1 MESSEEGQASMS
13 YNQASQQFSS
23 SNQSGQVNLPPI
35 FPSPSALNWGSQERF
50 SAERNSAQTRMQVPV
65 PVILGSQQFYSMV
78 NQSIQIQPSYR
89 NLTPMPTSV
98 GLGQISL
105 SNRQVLGTQSSL
117 NTQPT
122 MSANLAALPSSS
134 IYKRPTLIR
143 APSKVQSVLPMN
155 MGSQLSSTNKRPAQL
170 EPPRKVQSES
180 FESVRSKL
188 RESLAAS
195 LAMESDRQHKQ
206 EIAEKCTSSDASSTI
221 PKVITPMVEL
231 NSEAKSASSDKS
243 ALETVQNQAGDL
255 PSKENASTDILLARS
270 DVDGLQPKDILLQ
283 KEVSNDNSLVKDEL
297 LQGHGLCWVSNHG
310 VGTVDN
316 SANHDHDRKRL
327 KMTNEQETVDKE
339 TTVRNAGQ
347 LAFRIE
353 AELFR
358 LFGGVNKKY
367 KEKGRSLLF
376 NLKDRNNPEL
386 RERVLSGAIAPERL
400 CTMTI
405 EELASE
411 ELSQWR
417 LAKAEELVQ
426 MVVLPDSDVDL
437 RRLVRKTHKGE
448 FQVEVEQAESFPV
461 EVELGTSVLSQVPLK
476 PNKEV
481 KTHSSLVPSKPSKE
495 VKTQSKSNHKS
506 DEPKAFKRRPS
517 ARKIDSADQNL
528 PGDIEILSEKA
539 DLMQELMVDELKDP
553 ELLPPVVSL
562 DEFMQDLDSEPPF
575 GNLSVDSLQE
585 VSLEPEEAS
594 ESDSVEHKQN
604 AASGSLGSKSDS
616 SRGGSPSK
624 QLLSQEGKQL
634 KLDSADATSKDPT
647 TTNPEKVDVECLK
660 IDDNVK
666 SGSVDIQLDTCLPE
680 VASMSDKI
688 WEGSIQ
694 LNVSAFATV
703 IGFFR
708 SGEKT
713 STQEWPSFLE
723 IKGRVR
729 LDAFEK
735 FLKELPLSRSRA
747 IMIAQF
753 RWKEGSPESGRLNLL
768 EIIDSYIADERVG
781 FAEAAP
787 GVELYFCP
795 PHSRTTD
802 MLEKLLPKEH
812 AEALPTIATTDLISV
827 VVWRRP
833 HSTISPRLY
842 SHHKHGSSKKQ
853 HGSRK
858 QQSQPLP
865 PEDYADDDVP
875 PGFGPGEYDD
885 LPEFDFVHGS
895 SQTSKPAA
903 SVTRPHVLAPARP
916 VDQIRELIHKYGHTE
931 SVEKPPFDVRPWND
945 AHEDDDD
952 IPEWKPQYDHR
963 LQPETLTSSQPPP
976 PPTQFHTYQQ
986 PTFQSLHVNHQILP
1000 VSPLPNTHAP
1010 LHQPMGLQPPLP
1022 PQIVVMPT
1030 SLSMPPG
1037 WQQSPLLPLS
1047 GGPADITLPAANAWQ
1062 TSHYNAQVNADGRV
1076 YSLPNVGGAA
1086 QNVMGWR
1093 SDVFGSRGM

>member
-13 YNQASQQFSS
+13 SNQVSQQFSS
-23 SNQSGQVNLPPI
+23 SNQSGQANLRPI
-35 FPSPSALNWGSQERF
+35 FHSPSALNWGSQEWL

-117 NTQPT
+117 STQPT
-122 MSANLAALPSSS
+122 MSANLASQPSSS
-134 IYKRPTLIR
+134 ICKRPTLIR
-143 APSKVQSVLPMN
+143 APSKVQSFLPMN

-195 LAMESDRQHKQ
+195 LAMESDRHHKQ
-206 EIAEKCTSSDASSTI
+206 EIAEKCTPGDASSTM

-243 ALETVQNQAGDL
+243 ALETVQNQAGNL
-255 PSKENASTDILLARS
+255 SSKENPSNDTLLTRS

-297 LQGHGLCWVSNHG
+297 LQGHGLCWLSNQG

-327 KMTNEQETVDKE
+327 KMTNEQETADKE

-386 RERVLSGAIAPERL
+386 RERVLSGAIAPEHL
-400 CTMTI
+400 CTMTT
-405 EELASE
+405 EELASK

-417 LAKAEELVQ
+417 LAKAEELAQ
-426 MVVLPDSDVDL
+426 MVILPDTDVDL
-437 RRLVRKTHKGE
+437 RRLVKKTHKGE
-448 FQVEVEQAESFPV
+448 FQVEVEQADSFPV
-461 EVELGTSVLSQVPLK
+461 VVELGTSALSQV
-476 PNKEV
+476 
-481 KTHSSLVPSKPSKE
+481 TSKPSKE
-495 VKTQSKSNHKS
+495 VSTQSKSNHKS
-506 DEPKAFKRRPS
+506 DEPKASKRQSS

-528 PGDIEILSEKA
+528 PSDIEILSEKA

-575 GNLSVDSLQE
+575 GNLSVGSLQE

-594 ESDSVEHKQN
+594 ESDSVEHKQD

-624 QLLSQEGKQL
+624 QLLSQEGKQP
-634 KLDSADATSKDPT
+634 KLDSADATSKNPT
-647 TTNPEKVDVECLK
+647 IANLEKVDVECSK

-680 VASMSDKI
+680 VTSMSDKI

-694 LNVSAFATV
+694 LNISAVATV

-713 STQEWPSFLE
+713 STQEWRSFLE

-753 RWKEGSPESGRLNLL
+753 PWKEGSPESGRLNLL
-768 EIIDSYIADERVG
+768 EVIDSYIADERVG
-781 FAEAAP
+781 YAEPAP
-787 GVELYFCP
+787 GVELYLCP

-802 MLEKLLPKEH
+802 ILEKLLPKEH
-812 AEALPTIATTDLISV
+812 AEALPIAAAATTTHLIGV

-833 HSTISPRLY
+833 HSTISPRPD

-853 HGSRK
+853 HSSRK
-858 QQSQPLP
+858 QQSQPP
-865 PEDYADDDVP
+865 PEDYADNDDVP

-903 SVTRPHVLAPARP
+903 ASVTRPPHVVAPGRP

-931 SVEKPPFDVRPWND
+931 TVKKPPFDVRRHWND
-945 AHEDDDD
+945 ADEDDDD
-952 IPEWKPQYDHR
+952 IPEWQPQYDR
-963 LQPETLTSSQPPP
+963 RVQPETLASSQP
-976 PPTQFHTYQQ
+976 PPTQFHSYQQ
-986 PTFQSLHVNHQILP
+986 PTTFQSLHVNLP
-1000 VSPLPNTHAP
+1000 LSSLPNP
-1010 LHQPMGLQPPLP
+1010 QPMGLQP

-1030 SLSMPPG
+1030 SLTMPPR
-1037 WQQSPLLPLS
+1037 WQQLPLS
-1047 GGPADITLPAANAWQ
+1047 GGAADMPLPAANAWQ
-1062 TSHYNAQVNADGRV
+1062 TSPHYLPQANADGQLLYGFPSV
-1076 YSLPNVGGAA
+1076 GAA
-1086 QNVMGWR
+1086 QNAMGWR
-1093 SDVFGSRGM
+1093 PADVFGSRGM

>member
-1 MESSEEGQASMS
+1 MSS
-13 YNQASQQFSS
+13 NQVSQQFSS
-23 SNQSGQVNLPPI
+23 SNQSGQANLPPI
-35 FPSPSALNWGSQERF
+35 FHSPSALNWGSQEWL

-65 PVILGSQQFYSMV
+65 PLILGSQQFYSMV

-117 NTQPT
+117 STQPT
-122 MSANLAALPSSS
+122 MSANLASQPSSS
-134 IYKRPTLIR
+134 ICKRPTLIR
-143 APSKVQSVLPMN
+143 APSKVQSFLPMN

-195 LAMESDRQHKQ
+195 LAMESDQHHKQ
-206 EIAEKCTSSDASSTI
+206 EIAEKCTPGDASSTM

-243 ALETVQNQAGDL
+243 ALETVQNQAGNL
-255 PSKENASTDILLARS
+255 SSKENPSNDTLLTRS

-297 LQGHGLCWVSNHG
+297 LQGHGLCWLSNQG

-327 KMTNEQETVDKE
+327 KMTNEQETADKE

-386 RERVLSGAIAPERL
+386 RERVLSGAIAPEHL
-400 CTMTI
+400 CTMTT
-405 EELASE
+405 EELASK

-417 LAKAEELVQ
+417 LAKAEELAQ
-426 MVVLPDSDVDL
+426 MVILPDTDVDL
-437 RRLVRKTHKGE
+437 RRLVKKTHKGE
-448 FQVEVEQAESFPV
+448 FQVEVEQADSFPV
-461 EVELGTSVLSQVPLK
+461 VVELGTSALSQV
-476 PNKEV
+476 
-481 KTHSSLVPSKPSKE
+481 TSKPSKE
-495 VKTQSKSNHKS
+495 VSTQSKSNHKS
-506 DEPKAFKRRPS
+506 DEPKASKRQSS

-528 PGDIEILSEKA
+528 PSDIEILSEKA

-575 GNLSVDSLQE
+575 GNLSVGSLQE

-594 ESDSVEHKQN
+594 ESDSVEHKQD
-604 AASGSLGSKSDS
+604 AASGSLGTKSDS

-624 QLLSQEGKQL
+624 QLLSQEGKQP

-647 TTNPEKVDVECLK
+647 IANLEKVDVECSK

-680 VASMSDKI
+680 VQSMSDKI

-694 LNVSAFATV
+694 LNISAVATV

-708 SGEKT
+708 RSVTVNFDCRCPLPGGISLVAAREEEARKKKEKEREEEGE
-713 STQEWPSFLE
+713 P
-723 IKGRVR
+723 R
-729 LDAFEK
+729 
-735 FLKELPLSRSRA
+735 
-747 IMIAQF
+747 MIAQF
-753 RWKEGSPESGRLNLL
+753 PWKEGSPESGRLNLL
-768 EIIDSYIADERVG
+768 EVIDSYIADERVG
-781 FAEAAP
+781 YAEPAP
-787 GVELYFCP
+787 GVELYLCP

-802 MLEKLLPKEH
+802 ILEKLLPKEH
-812 AEALPTIATTDLISV
+812 AEALPIAAAATTTHLIGV

-833 HSTISPRLY
+833 HSTISPRPD

-853 HGSRK
+853 HSSRK
-858 QQSQPLP
+858 QQSQPLLPPPP
-865 PEDYADDDVP
+865 PEDYADNDDVP

-903 SVTRPHVLAPARP
+903 ASVTRPPHVVAPGRP

-931 SVEKPPFDVRPWND
+931 TVKKPPFDVRRHWND
-945 AHEDDDD
+945 ADEDDDD
-952 IPEWKPQYDHR
+952 IPEWQPQYDRR
-963 LQPETLTSSQPPP
+963 LQPETLASSQP
-976 PPTQFHTYQQ
+976 PPTQFHSYQQ
-986 PTFQSLHVNHQILP
+986 PTTFQSLHVNLP
-1000 VSPLPNTHAP
+1000 LSSLPNP
-1010 LHQPMGLQPPLP
+1010 QPMGLQP

-1030 SLSMPPG
+1030 SLTMPPR
-1037 WQQSPLLPLS
+1037 WQQLPLS
-1047 GGPADITLPAANAWQ
+1047 GGAADMPLPAANAWQ
-1062 TSHYNAQVNADGRV
+1062 TSPHYLPQANADGQLLYGFPSV
-1076 YSLPNVGGAA
+1076 GAA
-1086 QNVMGWR
+1086 QNATGWR
-1093 SDVFGSRGM
+1093 PADVFGSRGM